1 MAVSGTIN
9 VSASFIDSSTETSSE
24 STKKITLASADLYE
38 SGKVAVVSG
47 TCGTVPVTVPVNL
60 TTYRNASGQLVA
72 MNDATRAA
80 FSASGERFVELV
92 PNDKARLLISRRS
105 SVSVSDIFGTLNDA
119 GFSVSVLDTAGTSA
133 WTLVLYSP

>member
-9 VSASFIDSSTETSSE
+9 VSASFLDSATETSSE
-24 STKKITLASADLYE
+24 SKKKITLASADLYE

-47 TCGTVPVTVPVNL
+47 TCGTVPVSVPINL
-60 TTYRNASGQLVA
+60 TAYRNASGQLVA

-80 FSASGERFVELV
+80 FSASGEKFVQLV
-92 PNDKARLLISRRS
+92 PDDNQRLLISRRS
-105 SVSVSDIFGTLNDA
+105 SVAVSDIIGPLNDA
-119 GFSVSVLDTAGTSA
+119 GFSVSVIDTAGTSA